1 MADINTILDDIETLR
16 DKLSRLIQTTD
27 ELLDSE
33 IVKTSVMLDRALNE
47 YDKLRFS
54 RLRYNQEL

>member
-1 MADINTILDDIETLR
+1 MTDINTILDDIEILR
-16 DKLSRLIQTTD
+16 DKLSSLIQTTD

-47 YDKLRFS
+47 YDKLRFR
-54 RLRYNQEL
+54 RLRYNREL

>member
-1 MADINTILDDIETLR
+1 MTDIKTILDDIEILR

-47 YDKLRFS
+47 YDKLRFR